1 MSVGMALF
9 TLWFPVLVFHNLV
22 GCFTRPGLVFHKTW
36 FGVSQDLVWCF
47 TRPGLVFHKTWFGV
61 SQGLVWCFTRPGL
74 VFRNR
79 PTVLFKLVFGG
90 KSAFLVSAA
99 ALLS

>member
-1 MSVGMALF
+1 MYLVIHYATQNLNYGPVMQSQGDQSMPIGTALF
-9 TLWFPVLVFHNLV
+9 TLWFPVLVFHNLI
-22 GCFTRPGLVFHKTW
+22 G
-36 FGVSQDLVWCF
+36 
-47 TRPGLVFHKTWFGV
+47 
-61 SQGLVWCFTRPGL
+61 CFTRPGL

-90 KSAFLVSAA
+90 KSAFLASAA

>member
-1 MSVGMALF
+1 METWFLLHYYVLVIHQATQNLNYSPDLQKPGSSVNVYRHGSVY
-9 TLWFPVLVFHNLV
+9 TVVSCLVFHNLV
-22 GCFTRPGLVFHKTW
+22 GCL
-36 FGVSQDLVWCF
+36 
-47 TRPGLVFHKTWFGV
+47 
-61 SQGLVWCFTRPGL
+61 TRPGL

-90 KSAFLVSAA
+90 KSASLASAA